1 MALKRIV
8 DTRFWTDEK
17 VMEEFSPEDKLF
29 MLYLLTNP
37 HVTLL
42 GVYQISKK
50 QMAFELGYSI
60 DTINVLLDRFEN
72 TYKIIK
78 YDDNTREIAILNFLK
93 YNIIKGGKPIE
104 DCLNKEFNEV
114 KNKELVVLVINHLK
128 DYSISNLTI
137 SNFLN
142 KINGKEYGKGNGN
155 GKGYGNGYGYGYGY
169 GDTSTYRGTYR
180 ENPLKTEENDFEE
193 PSDKKCIQK
202 KCIDGI
208 PLVYQEEN
216 KGGQKVKNFPPEIV
230 FPDEDLPF

>member
-37 HVTLL
+37 HVALL
-42 GVYQISKK
+42 GIYQISKK

-93 YNIIKGGKPIE
+93 YNIVKGGKPIE

-114 KNKELVVLVINHLK
+114 KNKELVILVINHLK
-128 DYSISNLTI
+128 DYNISNLTI

-193 PSDKKCIQK
+193 PLDKKCIQK
-202 KCIDGI
+202 ECIDSI
-208 PLVYQEEN
+208 PVVYQEEN
-216 KGGQKVKNFPPEIV
+216 KGGQRVDNCPLEIV
-230 FPDEDLPF
+230 FPDEDLPY

>member
-17 VMEEFSPEDKLF
+17 VMEDFSPEDKLF

-37 HVTLL
+37 HVALL

-114 KNKELVVLVINHLK
+114 KNKELVILVINHLK
-128 DYSISNLTI
+128 DYDISNLTI

-142 KINGKEYGKGNGN
+142 KINGKEYGNGNGN
-155 GKGYGNGYGYGYGY
+155 GKGYGDGNGYGYGY

-180 ENPLKTEENDFEE
+180 ENPLKTEKNEKNGSRKLK
-193 PSDKKCIQK
+193 SD
-202 KCIDGI
+202 CIDNI
-208 PLVYQEEN
+208 SLELS
-216 KGGQKVKNFPPEIV
+216 
-230 FPDEDLPF
+230 DEDLPF

>member
-37 HVTLL
+37 HVALL

-93 YNIIKGGKPIE
+93 YNIVKGGKPIE

-114 KNKELVVLVINHLK
+114 KNKELVILVINHLK

-142 KINGKEYGKGNGN
+142 KINGNEYGN

-180 ENPLKTEENDFEE
+180 ENPLKTKENDVN
-193 PSDKKCIQK
+193 SSKKTK
-202 KCIDGI
+202 SECIDNI
-208 PLVYQEEN
+208 SLT
-216 KGGQKVKNFPPEIV
+216 